1 MLNIILLGGGPM
13 INIIDPVVL
22 DLTEQLEQIIRELQL
37 AREEF
42 VALEARMAAREEEIC
57 H

>member
-1 MLNIILLGGGPM
+1 M